1 MKDKLLERF
10 SEYFEEDDMMFGK
23 RRKTSKSLSSMKLS
37 ALRRLAKRKRVSI
50 YKRKG
55 ANSGPKATKKV
66 LVARLRRKSPKRRR
80 RSPKRRRRRRSPKRR
95 RRRRSPRRRRRKS
108 PKRRRRRRR
117 KTDYTFITPLTPI
130 EGPLRPGAV
139 ARPYAIGAGRGG
151 VGTSSD
157 FFTFFG
163 NSHSNPNPGVPRL
176 NSPVDISL
184 ATTLNGRKSHY
195 QSISPMFKS
204 FNFQADP
211 LYNKKAFSPAVR
223 PYGLGTKNSFGNPK
237 AGMPV
242 LKSPVDISL
251 GTTLGGRKKHY
262 NTTKKNLRSF
272 NFQGDPMYKKGAMK
286 PSIMNFGDQY
296 FQ

>member
-1 MKDKLLERF
+1 MEDELLGRF
-10 SEYFEEDDMMFGK
+10 AEYFQERDDAVKFGK
-23 RRKTSKSLSSMKLS
+23 KRKASKSLSSMKLS
-37 ALRRLAKRKRVSI
+37 ALRILAKRKRVSI

-80 RSPKRRRRRRSPKRR
+80 KSPK
-95 RRRRSPRRRRRKS
+95 RRRRRKS
-108 PKRRRRRRR
+108 PKRRRRKSPKRRRRRR

-139 ARPYAIGAGRGG
+139 ARPYALGAGRGG

-163 NSHSNPNPGVPRL
+163 NSNPNPGVPRL

>member
-10 SEYFEEDDMMFGK
+10 SEYFEEDDNMKFGK

-55 ANSGPKATKKV
+55 AKSGPKATKKV
-66 LVARLRRKSPKRRR
+66 LVARLRRK
-80 RSPKRRRRRRSPKRR
+80 SPKRRRRRRSPKRR
-95 RRRRSPRRRRRKS
+95 RRRRSPRRRRRRKS
-108 PKRRRRRRR
+108 PKRRRRRR

-163 NSHSNPNPGVPRL
+163 DL
-176 NSPVDISL
+176 F
-184 ATTLNGRKSHY
+184 AE
-195 QSISPMFKS
+195 S
-204 FNFQADP
+204 FTNM
-211 LYNKKAFSPAVR
+211 NAFSLVSPA
-223 PYGLGTKNSFGNPK
+223 
-237 AGMPV
+237 
-242 LKSPVDISL
+242 
-251 GTTLGGRKKHY
+251 
-262 NTTKKNLRSF
+262 
-272 NFQGDPMYKKGAMK
+272 
-286 PSIMNFGDQY
+286 
-296 FQ
+296 